1 MINHQTCIKLGF
13 LFKLNLLWL
22 LVLWP
27 RASHHSDPVRFQ
39 MLYQTLPPSK
49 RSDKKNIAN
58 ITLAHII
65 VKLKL

>member
-1 MINHQTCIKLGF
+1 MINHPTCIELGF

-27 RASHHSDPVRFQ
+27 NTRHHSDPVRFQ

-49 RSDKKNIAN
+49 RSETINYM
-58 ITLAHII
+58 
-65 VKLKL
+65 